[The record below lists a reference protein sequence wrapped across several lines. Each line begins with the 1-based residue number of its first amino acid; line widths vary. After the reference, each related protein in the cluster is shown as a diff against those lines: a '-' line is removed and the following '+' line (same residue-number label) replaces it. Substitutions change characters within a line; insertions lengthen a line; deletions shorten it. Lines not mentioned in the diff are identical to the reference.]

1 MFLFSPYILLNLTE
15 PQDVF
20 YSTYTFSSIS
30 HAISGHDKFVKLCI
44 FVNKMLLLLLLLLNL
59 TEPEDVN
66 SAHTFS

>member
-1 MFLFSPYILLNLTE
+1 MFLFSPYVLLNLTE

-30 HAISGHDKFVKLCI
+30 LAISGHDKVVKLCI
-44 FVNKMLLLLLLLLNL
+44 FVNKMLLLLLLLNL

>member
-30 HAISGHDKFVKLCI
+30 HFISGLNKFVKLCI
-44 FVNKMLLLLLLLLNL
+44 FVNKMLLLLNL

>member
-44 FVNKMLLLLLLLLNL
+44 FVNKMLLLLLNL

-66 SAHTFS
+66 SAQHSLKFG